1 MRNNALMSFNVPA
14 SHLAAELGGDPPR
27 GLIEALSPDE
37 LESLADSLNAA
48 KRRQTEAL
56 DRAIKDA
63 LGHVP
68 FVFRGA
74 AELILL

>member
-1 MRNNALMSFNVPA
+1 MDFNLGATALEG
-14 SHLAAELGGDPPR
+14 ELGTEPPS
-27 GLIEALSPDE
+27 GLVEVLSPDQ
-37 LESLADSLNAA
+37 LQTLADSLGTA
-48 KRRQTEAL
+48 KRRQSQAL

-74 AELILL
+74 VELVLL

>member
-1 MRNNALMSFNVPA
+1 MEFNLGANALA
-14 SHLAAELGGDPPR
+14 DELGGDPPR
-27 GLIEALSPDE
+27 GLVEVLASDE
-37 LESLADSLNAA
+37 LRTLAESLETA
-48 KRRQTEAL
+48 KRRQSEAL

-74 AELILL
+74 VELVLL

>member
-1 MRNNALMSFNVPA
+1 MSFNLGA
-14 SHLAAELGGDPPR
+14 TALEAELGAELPS
-27 GLIEALSPDE
+27 GLVEVLAPEQLQT
-37 LESLADSLNAA
+37 LADSLEKA
-48 KRRQTEAL
+48 KRRQAEAL

-74 AELILL
+74 VELVLL

>member
-1 MRNNALMSFNVPA
+1 MELE
-14 SHLAAELGGDPPR
+14 AELGAEPPS
-27 GLIEALSPDE
+27 GLVEVLAPDQ
-37 LESLADSLNAA
+37 LQTLADSLGTA
-48 KRRQTEAL
+48 KRRQSQAL

-74 AELILL
+74 VELILL

>member
-1 MRNNALMSFNVPA
+1 MDFNLGATALET
-14 SHLAAELGGDPPR
+14 ELGTEPPS
-27 GLIEALSPDE
+27 GLVAVLAPDQ
-37 LESLADSLNAA
+37 LQTLADSLGTA
-48 KRRQTEAL
+48 KRRQSQAL

-74 AELILL
+74 VELVLL

>member
-1 MRNNALMSFNVPA
+1 MDVNLGVTALGS
-14 SHLAAELGGDPPR
+14 ELGAEPPR
-27 GLIEALSPDE
+27 GLVEVLAPQE
-37 LESLADSLNAA
+37 LQKLADSLGTAK
-48 KRRQTEAL
+48 KRRSQAL

-74 AELILL
+74 VELILL

>member
-1 MRNNALMSFNVPA
+1 MRNNALMSFNIPA
-14 SHLAAELGGDPPR
+14 SHLAAELGADPPS
-27 GLIEALSPDE
+27 GLVETLSPAE
-37 LESLADSLNAA
+37 LEKLADSLNAA
-48 KRRQTEAL
+48 KRRQSEAL

>member
-1 MRNNALMSFNVPA
+1 MDFNLGATALET
-14 SHLAAELGGDPPR
+14 ELGAEPPS
-27 GLIEALSPDE
+27 GLVGVLAPDQ
-37 LESLADSLNAA
+37 LQALADSLEKA
-48 KRRQTEAL
+48 KRRQAEAL

-74 AELILL
+74 VELVLL

>member
-1 MRNNALMSFNVPA
+1 LREDYYVDVNLGATALGS
-14 SHLAAELGGDPPR
+14 ELGGEPPS
-27 GLIEALSPDE
+27 GLVAVLAPDE
-37 LESLADSLNAA
+37 LQKLADSLGTA
-48 KRRQTEAL
+48 KRRQSQAL

-74 AELILL
+74 VELILL

>member
-1 MRNNALMSFNVPA
+1 MEFNISA

-27 GLIEALSPDE
+27 GLVEALSPAE
-37 LESLADSLNAA
+37 LASLADSLNAA
-48 KRRQTEAL
+48 KRRQSEAL
-56 DRAIKDA
+56 ERAIKDA

-74 AELILL
+74 VELVLL

>member
-1 MRNNALMSFNVPA
+1 MEFNLGASALGS
-14 SHLAAELGGDPPR
+14 ELGADPPS
-27 GLIEALSPDE
+27 GLVAVLAPDE
-37 LESLADSLNAA
+37 LQTLADALGTA
-48 KRRQTEAL
+48 KRHQSQAL

-74 AELILL
+74 VQLVLL

>member
-1 MRNNALMSFNVPA
+1 MDFNLGASALA
-14 SHLAAELGGDPPR
+14 SELGNEPPA
-27 GLIEALSPDE
+27 GLVEILGPEQLQT
-37 LESLADSLNAA
+37 LADSLETA
-48 KRRQTEAL
+48 KRRQSQAL

-74 AELILL
+74 VALVLL

>member
-1 MRNNALMSFNVPA
+1 MEFNLGASALE
-14 SHLAAELGGDPPR
+14 AELGAEPPS
-27 GLIEALSPDE
+27 GLVEALGTE
-37 LESLADSLNAA
+37 QLQALADGLQTA
-48 KRRQTEAL
+48 KRRQSQAL

-74 AELILL
+74 VELILL

>member
-1 MRNNALMSFNVPA
+1 MELNLGASALGD
-14 SHLAAELGGDPPR
+14 ELGTEPPR
-27 GLIEALSPDE
+27 GLVEVLSPGE
-37 LESLADSLNAA
+37 LRMLADSLGTA
-48 KRRQTEAL
+48 KRRQSQAL

-74 AELILL
+74 VELILL

>member
-1 MRNNALMSFNVPA
+1 MDFNLGASALGT
-14 SHLAAELGGDPPR
+14 ELGTDPPS
-27 GLIEALSPDE
+27 GLVEVLAPDQ
-37 LESLADSLNAA
+37 LQTLADSLAKA
-48 KRRQTEAL
+48 KRRQSEAL

-74 AELILL
+74 VELVLL

>member
-1 MRNNALMSFNVPA
+1 MDFNLGASALG
-14 SHLAAELGGDPPR
+14 AELGAEPPS
-27 GLIEALSPDE
+27 GLVEVLAPEQLQT
-37 LESLADSLNAA
+37 LADSLGTA
-48 KRRQTEAL
+48 KRRQSQAL

-74 AELILL
+74 VELVLL

>member
-1 MRNNALMSFNVPA
+1 MELNLGASALG
-14 SHLAAELGGDPPR
+14 AELGTDPPS
-27 GLIEALSPDE
+27 GLVEVLASEE
-37 LESLADSLNAA
+37 LHALADSVSTA
-48 KRRQTEAL
+48 KRRQSQAL

-74 AELILL
+74 VELILL

>member
-1 MRNNALMSFNVPA
+1 MEFNLGASALG
-14 SHLAAELGGDPPR
+14 AELGADPPS
-27 GLIEALSPDE
+27 GLVAVLGPDD
-37 LESLADSLNAA
+37 LQTLADSLSAA
-48 KRRQTEAL
+48 KRRQSEAL

-74 AELILL
+74 VELVLL

>member
-1 MRNNALMSFNVPA
+1 MELNLGATALE
-14 SHLAAELGGDPPR
+14 AELGAEPPS
-27 GLIEALSPDE
+27 GLVEVLAPDQ
-37 LESLADSLNAA
+37 LQTLADSLGTA
-48 KRRQTEAL
+48 KRRQSQAL

-74 AELILL
+74 VELILL

>member
-1 MRNNALMSFNVPA
+1 MDVNIGASALVD
-14 SHLAAELGGDPPR
+14 ELGSEPPR
-27 GLIEALSPDE
+27 GLVAVLGPDE
-37 LESLADSLNAA
+37 LRMLADSLGTA
-48 KRRQTEAL
+48 KRRQSQAL

-74 AELILL
+74 VELILL

>member
-1 MRNNALMSFNVPA
+1 MDYNLGA
-14 SHLAAELGGDPPR
+14 SALAAELAAEPPS
-27 GLIEALSPDE
+27 GLVAALAPEE
-37 LESLADSLNAA
+37 LATLADSLRAA
-48 KRRQTEAL
+48 KRQQSLAL

-74 AELILL
+74 VELILL

>member
-1 MRNNALMSFNVPA
+1 MALNLGATALGDELGDEPPSGLVAVLSP
-14 SHLAAELGGDPPR
+14 AELQT
-27 GLIEALSPDE
+27 
-37 LESLADSLNAA
+37 LADSLGDA
-48 KRRQTEAL
+48 KRRQSQAL

-74 AELILL
+74 VELILL

>member
-1 MRNNALMSFNVPA
+1 MDFNSAANLGASALES
-14 SHLAAELGGDPPR
+14 ELGADPPS
-27 GLIEALSPDE
+27 GLVAVLAPDE
-37 LESLADSLNAA
+37 LQTLADSVGTA
-48 KRRQTEAL
+48 KRRQSQAL

-74 AELILL
+74 VELVLL

>member
-1 MRNNALMSFNVPA
+1 MDVNIGASALA
-14 SHLAAELGGDPPR
+14 DELGSDPPR
-27 GLIEALSPDE
+27 GLVAVLGPDE
-37 LESLADSLNAA
+37 LRMLAGSLETA

-68 FVFRGA
+68 FIFRGA
-74 AELILL
+74 VELVLL

>member
-1 MRNNALMSFNVPA
+1 MEFNLGASALA
-14 SHLAAELGGDPPR
+14 GELGVEPPA
-27 GLIEALSPDE
+27 GLVEALS
-37 LESLADSLNAA
+37 LEQLQTLADSLQTA
-48 KRRQTEAL
+48 KRRQSEAL

-74 AELILL
+74 VELVLL